1 MPALEDDPRL
11 MEAFE
16 ILAGERSLPPN
27 NDNTELLKYYRR
39 FLRVGMDRA
48 LALDRGEEALPP
60 FPEIVPGILRHPAL

>member
-16 ILAGERSLPPN
+16 ILAGERQLPPN
-27 NDNTELLKYYRR
+27 KDSTALLKHYQS

-48 LALDRGEEALPP
+48 WALDRGEESLPRY
-60 FPEIVPGILRHPAL
+60 PEIVPGILNS